1 MRILYFTR
9 ANSPHDQRFIEAIA
23 ANDHEV
29 FVLRLQPL
37 DASLGHQ
44 PGVTEIEWQ
53 GSPKRVGLVEIARIV
68 PQVKKIIKKIHPDV
82 IHAGPIQ
89 GPAYLAALAG
99 AKPLLSMSW
108 GYDMLMIAGRNS
120 VTKGIT
126 RFTLRRSQMLV
137 ADCQAVVDKA
147 LSFGMKNTRIVKFP
161 WGVDLDSFSPQSG
174 EVGAKA
180 LRARLGWEDAFIVLG
195 SRTWEPKYGMTI
207 LAEAF
212 VEAASQEPRLRLIL
226 LGEGSQEA
234 TIRSILEEGGVMERV
249 WFGGMVKQADLPGY
263 YCAADLYV
271 SPSHVDGS
279 SISLLEALAC
289 GRPVAVS
296 DIPGNQEWIEQDQTG
311 RLFDDYDPEALTK
324 AIIEA
329 VHSTRL
335 EEMGVNARKLAERKA
350 DWQNSVRLLMETYK
364 KLAQEVSQYEK

>member
-1 MRILYFTR
+1 MRVLYFTR
-9 ANSPHDQRFIEAIA
+9 SDSPHDQRFIKAIA
-23 ANDHEV
+23 ANGHEV

-37 DASLGHQ
+37 EGSSGTQ

-53 GSPKRVGLVEIARIV
+53 GSPKRVGLVEITRIV
-68 PQVKKIIKKIHPDV
+68 PQVRKIIKNIHPDV

-120 VTKGIT
+120 LTKGIT

-161 WGVDLDSFSPQSG
+161 WGVELDSFSPQRG
-174 EVGAKA
+174 EMDAKA

-226 LGEGSQEA
+226 LGKGSQEA
-234 TIRSILEEGGVMERV
+234 TIRSILEEGEVMDRV
-249 WFGGMVKQADLPGY
+249 LFGGMVKQADLPGY

>member
-9 ANSPHDQRFIEAIA
+9 SDSPHDQRFIKAIA
-23 ANDHEV
+23 VNGHEV
-29 FVLRLQPL
+29 FALRLQPL
-37 DASLGHQ
+37 EGSSANQ

-53 GSPKRVGLVEIARIV
+53 GSPKRVGLVEITRIV
-68 PQVKKIIKKIHPDV
+68 PQVRKIIKKINPDV

-89 GPAYLAALAG
+89 GPAYIAALAG

-120 VTKGIT
+120 LTKGIT

-147 LSFGMKNTRIVKFP
+147 LSFGMKNNRIVKFP
-161 WGVDLDSFSPQSG
+161 WGVDLDSFSPQRG
-174 EVGAKA
+174 EEDAKA

-195 SRTWEPKYGMTI
+195 SRAWEPKYGMTI

-212 VEAASQEPRLRLIL
+212 VEAASREPRLRMIL

-234 TIRSILEEGGVMERV
+234 TIRSILEEGDVMDRV
-249 WFGGMVKQADLPGY
+249 WFGGTVKQADLPGY

-289 GRPVAVS
+289 GKPVAVS
-296 DIPGNQEWIEQDQTG
+296 DIPGNREWIEQDQTG
-311 RLFDDYDPEALTK
+311 WLFGDYDAEALAK
-324 AIIEA
+324 SIIEA
-329 VHSTRL
+329 VNSTRL
-335 EEMGVNARKLAERKA
+335 EEMGIKARDLAERKA
-350 DWQNSVRLLMETYK
+350 DWQKSERLLMDTYE
-364 KLAQEVSQYEK
+364 KLAQEASHYEK

>member
-1 MRILYFTR
+1 MRVLYFTR
-9 ANSPHDQRFIEAIA
+9 SDSPHDQRFIKAIA
-23 ANDHEV
+23 ANGHEV

-37 DASLGHQ
+37 EDSSGTQ

-53 GSPKRVGLVEIARIV
+53 GSPKRVGLVEITRIV
-68 PQVKKIIKKIHPDV
+68 PQVRKIIKNIHPDV

-120 VTKGIT
+120 LTKGIT

-161 WGVDLDSFSPQSG
+161 WGVELDSFSPQRG
-174 EVGAKA
+174 EMDAKA

-195 SRTWEPKYGMTI
+195 SRTWEPKYGMTV

-212 VEAASQEPRLRLIL
+212 VQAASQEPRLRLIL
-226 LGEGSQEA
+226 LGKGSQEA
-234 TIRSILEEGGVMERV
+234 TIRSILEEGEVMDRV
-249 WFGGMVKQADLPGY
+249 LFGGMVKQADLPGY

>member
-9 ANSPHDQRFIEAIA
+9 SDSPHDQRFIKAIA
-23 ANDHEV
+23 ANGHEV

-37 DASLGHQ
+37 EDSSGTQ

-53 GSPKRVGLVEIARIV
+53 GSPKRVGLVEITRIV
-68 PQVKKIIKKIHPDV
+68 PQVRKIIKNIHPDV

-120 VTKGIT
+120 LTKGIT

-161 WGVDLDSFSPQSG
+161 WGVELDSFSPQRG
-174 EVGAKA
+174 EMDAKA

-195 SRTWEPKYGMTI
+195 SRTWEPKYGMTV

-212 VEAASQEPRLRLIL
+212 VQAASQEPRLRLIL
-226 LGEGSQEA
+226 LGKGSQEA
-234 TIRSILEEGGVMERV
+234 TIRSILEEGEVMDRV
-249 WFGGMVKQADLPGY
+249 LFGGMVKQADLPGY